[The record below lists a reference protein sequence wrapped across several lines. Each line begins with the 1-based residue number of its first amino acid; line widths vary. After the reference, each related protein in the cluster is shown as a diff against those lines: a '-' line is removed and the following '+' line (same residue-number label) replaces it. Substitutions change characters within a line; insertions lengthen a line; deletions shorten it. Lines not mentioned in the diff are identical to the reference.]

1 MNAAGFDNAVAALLA
16 KAGLSVTHP
25 PEQLVGGANNRVFR
39 IRADGKS
46 VLLKAYFQH
55 PDDKRDR
62 LAAEFSFATFAWQH
76 GVRCLPQPL
85 TCDPKNHLG
94 LFEFV
99 EGRRLLTTDVDQ
111 DAVKQAL
118 DFFTKLN
125 RYKDKP
131 AAKALPIASE
141 ACFSLAGHLACVE
154 RRLQN
159 LRGVED
165 PTAASFVRDDL
176 LPRWHTIVGAARAKA
191 AVLGLPLETEIAASD
206 RCLSPS
212 DFGFHNA
219 LLEPTG
225 RLRFLDFEYAG
236 WDDPAKTVCDFF
248 CQPSLSVNAEFYPAV
263 VHAITSGLS
272 QPEAHARRMDL
283 LLPVYRMKW
292 CCILLNDFLPVG
304 GQRRRFAHSEAD
316 QKTRQAQQ
324 LDYARRALKEI
335 RS

>member
-1 MNAAGFDNAVAALLA
+1 MKAPDFDDAVAALLA

-25 PEQLVGGANNRVFR
+25 PEQLDGGANNRVFR

-62 LAAEFSFATFAWQH
+62 LAAEFSFATFAWQN

-85 TCDPKNHLG
+85 ACDPQHHLG

-99 EGRRLLTTDVDQ
+99 EGRRLLVAEVDQ

-118 DFFTKLN
+118 DFFNELN

-131 AAKALPIASE
+131 TAKGLPIASE
-141 ACFSLAGHLACVE
+141 ACFSLTGHLACVD
-154 RRLQN
+154 RRLQI
-159 LRGVED
+159 LRAVED
-165 PTAASFVRDDL
+165 PSAGSFVRDDL
-176 LPRWHTIVGAARAKA
+176 VPRWNTIAGAARVQA
-191 AVLGLPLETEIAASD
+191 AALGLPLEAEIAASD

-225 RLRFLDFEYAG
+225 RLRFMDFEYAG

-248 CQPSLSVNAEFYPAV
+248 CQPSLSVSAVFYPAV
-263 VHAITSGLS
+263 VHAITSGLF

-292 CCILLNDFLPVG
+292 CCILLNDFLPVV
-304 GQRRRFAHSEAD
+304 GQRRRFARNEAD
-316 QKTRQAQQ
+316 QKTRQDRQ
-324 LDYARRALKEI
+324 LENARRALKEI
-335 RS
+335 RL